1 MCPGDDMMDQQ
12 TTEPQQ
18 TAALLTISQVAVILN
33 CSPRTVYRLVDAG
46 RVPAPHR
53 LGSLL
58 RWNPVVIQTWIAEGC
73 PPCRKPCG

>member
-1 MCPGDDMMDQQ
+1 MIGAPG
-12 TTEPQQ
+12 P
-18 TAALLTISQVAVILN
+18 AALLTISQVAVILN

-46 RVPAPHR
+46 RVPPPHR

-73 PPCRKPCG
+73 PPCRKASG

>member
-1 MCPGDDMMDQQ
+1 MPEVAERMDVAVMAAPGPA
-12 TTEPQQ
+12 T
-18 TAALLTISQVAVILN
+18 LLTICQVAAILD

-73 PPCRKPCG
+73 PPCRKPSG

>member
-1 MCPGDDMMDQQ
+1 MDVAVTNAPGLA
-12 TTEPQQ
+12 T
-18 TAALLTISQVAVILN
+18 LLTICQVAAILN

-46 RVPAPHR
+46 RVPPPHR

-58 RWNPVVIQTWIAEGC
+58 RWNPAAIEAWIAEGC